1 MPKDFMQFAK
11 AKTPEDILRKK
22 PKVLQDIIIDYVL
35 DMKEKRKFSYSTRS
49 LRLNAVMKFC
59 EMNDITINWKKCYSF
74 LGEFNRTVRDR
85 AYTRDEIRKVLDKCD
100 ERKRVIILLLVSTG
114 MRIGALPELRLR
126 HLKKVPLDNDSS
138 QNSIYQVSVYENT
151 KSEYSTFTTT
161 ECAKAIDS
169 YLEYRK
175 RSGEGGSPAR
185 DSLSPDAP
193 LMRTI

>member
-1 MPKDFMQFAK
+1 MQFAK

-85 AYTRDEIRKVLDKCD
+85 AYTRDEIRKALDKCD

-114 MRIGALPELRLR
+114 MRIGALPDLRLK
-126 HLKKVPLDNDSS
+126 HLKKVPIDA
-138 QNSIYQVSVYENT
+138 
-151 KSEYSTFTTT
+151 
-161 ECAKAIDS
+161 EC
-169 YLEYRK
+169 
-175 RSGEGGSPAR
+175 
-185 DSLSPDAP
+185 
-193 LMRTI
+193 